1 MRTGRLATQERRT
14 RVLPI
19 YQSTTF
25 KYETSEQMAK
35 LFDLE
40 ESGYF
45 YTRLQNPTNE
55 AVAAKIAA
63 LEGGVAAMLT
73 SSGQAASF
81 FAFFNICE
89 AGDHI
94 VSATSIYGGTY
105 NLLAVTLK
113 KLGIECTF
121 VDQDASEEE
130 ISKAF
135 RTNTKAMFGEMISNP
150 GVWYWMW
157 RSLPASPIIMAYLD
171 RR

>member
-1 MRTGRLATQERRT
+1 MDNKFKPETLCVQAGWQPKKGEP

-89 AGDHI
+89 AGDLQGFPPEHESD
-94 VSATSIYGGTY
+94 VRRDDLQSGRYGIG
-105 NLLAVTLK
+105 
-113 KLGIECTF
+113 C
-121 VDQDASEEE
+121 
-130 ISKAF
+130 
-135 RTNTKAMFGEMISNP
+135 GEVCP
-150 GVWYWMW
+150 H
-157 RSLPASPIIMAYLD
+157 RP
-171 RR
+171 

>member
-1 MRTGRLATQERRT
+1 MSQSQSNDTICVQGGWAPKKGEP

-45 YTRLQNPTNE
+45 YSRLQNPTND

-81 FAFFNICE
+81 FAILNLCS
-89 AGDHI
+89 AGDHL
-94 VSATSIYGGTY
+94 VSSSTIYGGTF
-105 NLLAVTLK
+105 NLLAVTMK
-113 KLGIECTF
+113 KMGIDTTF
-121 VDQDASEEE
+121 INQVASDAE
-130 ISKAF
+130 IAAAI
-135 RTNTKAMFGEMISNP
+135 RPNTK
-150 GVWYWMW
+150 
-157 RSLPASPIIMAYLD
+157 L
-171 RR
+171 